1 MGANNSVPAELAA
14 QCHLS
19 PDQVKHLVKAFQKK
33 NKKGKPI
40 NKEVFMHVL
49 GKLDYSLRA
58 KSPLLVNHENLDIL
72 YSTLDVNHDGTRTH
86 GATPTRP
93 RLVSCADPT
102 RTRTRTHTPHTT
114 HHTRS

>member
-72 YSTLDVNHDGTRTH
+72 YSTLDVNHDGT
-86 GATPTRP
+86 
-93 RLVSCADPT
+93 
-102 RTRTRTHTPHTT
+102 
-114 HHTRS
+114 